1 MSSYFNLLDKT
12 LIPFSAIVVD
22 HAINQEN
29 KAVKLLGGIKV
40 IANNPKALD
49 EYFLTVSEMGN
60 TIEDFCKV
68 CNIQN
73 EVQKRTRHYQ
83 LTVSKNQRINDNVKK
98 ISEVFCSYEINV
110 ENSDVVLNVLRRNF
124 LLVARY
130 SL

>member
-1 MSSYFNLLDKT
+1 
-12 LIPFSAIVVD
+12 
-22 HAINQEN
+22 
-29 KAVKLLGGIKV
+29 
-40 IANNPKALD
+40 
-49 EYFLTVSEMGN
+49 MGN

>member
-60 TIEDFCKV
+60 TIEDFYKV